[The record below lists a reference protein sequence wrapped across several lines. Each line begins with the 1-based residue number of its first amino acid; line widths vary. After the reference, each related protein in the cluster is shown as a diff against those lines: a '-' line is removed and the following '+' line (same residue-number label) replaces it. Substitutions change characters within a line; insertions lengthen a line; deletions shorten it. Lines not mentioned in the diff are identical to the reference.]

1 MLWRQIEDYLTKRG
15 DESRRRI
22 SIFNGPILRDHDR
35 IYKKVKLPREFWKV
49 VVFRDDSGS
58 PKSLALRLTQASLI
72 QGLEEA
78 FLPSEYETV
87 QVSIKSIEADTGL
100 NFGKIAAWDT
110 LEQEKSLEHL
120 AMGTSV
126 VRIRD
131 LSQIV
136 L

>member
-1 MLWRQIEDYLTKRG
+1 
-15 DESRRRI
+15 
-22 SIFNGPILRDHDR
+22 
-35 IYKKVKLPREFWKV
+35 
-49 VVFRDDSGS
+49 
-58 PKSLALRLTQASLI
+58 
-72 QGLEEA
+72 
-78 FLPSEYETV
+78 V

-110 LEQEKSLEHL
+110 LEQEKALEHL